1 MRTKQIIYGL
11 KNTQKIRVIIDGVGL
26 YIQIKDSNNLFSK
39 VTQRAAVCDA
49 LIRLSALRVVAGL
62 NKKEIPTGLCED
74 FRGHQVQLSL
84 M

>member
-39 VTQRAAVCDA
+39 VSQRAAVCDA
-49 LIRLSALRVVAGL
+49 LIRLSALRVVANL
-62 NKKEIPTGLCED
+62 NKNEIPTGLCED

>member
-49 LIRLSALRVVAGL
+49 LIRLSALRVVANL

>member
-49 LIRLSALRVVAGL
+49 LIRLSALRVVANL
-62 NKKEIPTGLCED
+62 NKQEIPTGLCED

>member
-39 VTQRAAVCDA
+39 VSQRAAVCDA
-49 LIRLSALRVVAGL
+49 LIRLSALRVVANL
-62 NKKEIPTGLCED
+62 NKQEIPTGLCED